1 MASVSISCP
10 SCSATDGVVR
20 NGKSTAGHQRYLC
33 SHCRKTWQLQFT
45 DTASQP
51 GTHQKIIDMAM
62 NGVGCRATARIMGV
76 GLNTILRHFKKLRPQ
91 SVTSR
96 IQPGSDVIV
105 CAEMDEQWGYV
116 GAKSRQRWL
125 FYAYDRLR
133 KTVVAHVF
141 GERTMA
147 TLGRLMSL
155 LSPFDVVIWMTD
167 GWPLYESRLKGKLHV
182 ISKRYTQ
189 RIERHNLN
197 LRQHLAR
204 LGRKS
209 LSFSKSVELHDK
221 IIGHYLNIKHYQ

>member
-1 MASVSISCP
+1 MASVSVCCP
-10 SCSATDGVVR
+10 SCSATEGVMR

-33 SHCRKTWQLQFT
+33 SHCRKTWQLTFT
-45 DTASQP
+45 YRSQP
-51 GTHQKIIDMAM
+51 GTHQKILIWHE
-62 NGVGCRATARIMGV
+62 GVGAASTYGR

-125 FYAYDRLR
+125 FYAYDRIR
-133 KTVVAHVF
+133 RVVVAHVF

-147 TLGRLMSL
+147 TLERLLSL
-155 LSPFDVVIWMTD
+155 LSVFDVVVWMTD
-167 GWPLYESRLKGKLHV
+167 GWPMYESRLKGKLHV

-221 IIGHYLNIKHYQ
+221 VIGHYLNIKHYQ

>member
-33 SHCRKTWQLQFT
+33 SHCRKTWQLQFIY
-45 DTASQP
+45 TASQP

-125 FYAYDRLR
+125 FYAYDSLR

-221 IIGHYLNIKHYQ
+221 VIGHYLNIKHYQ

>member
-1 MASVSISCP
+1 MSGKPAARQGDMTQYGGSIVQGSAGVRIGAPTSVACSVCP
-10 SCSATDGVVR
+10 G
-20 NGKSTAGHQRYLC
+20 G
-33 SHCRKTWQLQFT
+33 
-45 DTASQP
+45 
-51 GTHQKIIDMAM
+51 
-62 NGVGCRATARIMGV
+62 
-76 GLNTILRHFKKLRPQ
+76 
-91 SVTSR
+91 VTSGHPVNPLLGAKVL
-96 IQPGSDVIV
+96 PGETDIALPGPLPFIV

-141 GERTMA
+141 GERTLA
-147 TLGRLMSL
+147 TLERLLSL
-155 LSPFDVVIWMTD
+155 LSAFEVVVWMTD

-221 IIGHYLNIKHYQ
+221 VIGHYLNIKHYQ